1 MGAVKSNLGHSEG
14 SSGLCSL
21 AKVIVAFENKC
32 IPANLHFEEPKPE
45 IECVV
50 NKTLIPV
57 MKNTPFENGI
67 VGVNSFGVGGVN
79 AHALLKSNEK
89 EATPELYKIC
99 EPIPRLINVSGRTEE
114 AVNHIFDFIEQNPSK
129 VHRDFLG
136 LLNEGM
142 KTQTIKGSA
151 NFPNRG
157 FMIIKEKQNE
167 NAQEPIV
174 EEPTVAYEYERTI
187 VDALRPS
194 PVWLVFS
201 GMGSQWTGMAEKLM
215 PIKTFA
221 DAIKRCADTLEPFGI
236 DLMHLLVSDDD
247 TALKKSP
254 TNAFVAITSMQLA
267 LYDTFCMLGIEAVG
281 IIGHSF
287 GEVACAYAD
296 GCLTLEQAV
305 LTAYWRGK
313 IVETSKLPKGKNI
326 AFSYHI

>member
-1 MGAVKSNLGHSEG
+1 LGHSEG

-89 EATPELYKIC
+89 EATDDTYKIC
-99 EPIPRLINVSGRTEE
+99 DPIPRLVNVSGRTEA
-114 AVNHIFDFIEQNPSK
+114 AVNHIFDFIENNPKK
-129 VHRDFLG
+129 VHKDFLA
-136 LLNEGM
+136 LLNDTM
-142 KTQTIKGSA
+142 KTQIIKGSS

-157 FMIIKEKQNE
+157 YVIIKEK
-167 NAQEPIV
+167 PKD
-174 EEPTVAYEYERTI
+174 EETPSTDTEVQYEYQRT
-187 VDALRPS
+187 VCDALRPS
-194 PVWLVFS
+194 PVWLCFS
-201 GMGSQWTGMAEKLM
+201 GMGSQWTGMAQKLM

-221 DAIKRCADTLEPFGI
+221 DSLRRCAATLEPFGI
-236 DLMHLLVSDDD
+236 DLMDLLLSDDD
-247 TALKKSP
+247 KALKKNP
-254 TNAFVAITSMQLA
+254 TNAFVAITSMQVA
-267 LYDTFCMLGIEAVG
+267 LYDTFCMLGIEVVG

-296 GCLTLEQAV
+296 GCLTLEQTI

-313 IVETSKLPKGKNI
+313 IVETSKLPKGLREI
-326 AFSYHI
+326 

>member
-1 MGAVKSNLGHSEG
+1 LGAVKSNLGHSEG
-14 SSGLCSL
+14 SSGLCSV

-57 MKNTPFENGI
+57 MRNTPFENGI

-89 EATPELYKIC
+89 EATEETYKITD
-99 EPIPRLINVSGRTEE
+99 PIPRLVNVSGRTVEG
-114 AVNHIFDFIEQNPSK
+114 VNYIFDFIENNPK
-129 VHRDFLG
+129 KAHRDFLA
-136 LLNEGM
+136 LLNESM
-142 KTQTIKGSA
+142 KTMTVKGSS
-151 NFPNRG
+151 NFPHRG
-157 FMIIKEKQNE
+157 YMIIKDKPEKAEDGSVQ
-167 NAQEPIV
+167 
-174 EEPTVAYEYERTI
+174 YEYQRT
-187 VDALRPS
+187 VSDAYRSS

-201 GMGSQWTGMAEKLM
+201 GMGSQWTSMAKTLM
-215 PIKTFA
+215 PLKVFA
-221 DAIKRCADTLEPFGI
+221 DSITRSAEVLKPFGI
-236 DLMHLLVSDDD
+236 DLMHLLTSDDD
-247 TALKKSP
+247 MALKKST

-267 LYDTFCMLGIEAVG
+267 LYDLICLLEIEIDG

-313 IVETSKLPKGKNI
+313 IVETAKLPKGINRLKINI
-326 AFSYHI
+326 RFLKI

>member
-1 MGAVKSNLGHSEG
+1 LLGAVKSNLGHSEG
-14 SSGLCSL
+14 SSGLCSI

-89 EATPELYKIC
+89 EATPELYQIC
-99 EPIPRLINVSGRTEE
+99 DPIPRLVNVSGRTEE
-114 AVNHIFDFIEQNPSK
+114 SVSHVFDFIEKNPNK
-129 VHRDFLG
+129 VHRDFLA
-136 LLNEGM
+136 LLNDSM
-142 KTQTIKGSA
+142 KTQTIKGSS

-157 FMIIKEKQNE
+157 YMIIKEKE
-167 NAQEPIV
+167 TDDGSDV
-174 EEPTVAYEYERTI
+174 KYEYQRL
-187 VDALRPS
+187 VADAMRPS
-194 PVWLVFS
+194 PVWLCFS
-201 GMGSQWTGMAEKLM
+201 GMGSQWTGMAQKLM
-215 PIKTFA
+215 PIKTFS
-221 DAIKRCADTLEPFGI
+221 DALNRCAQTLKPFGI
-236 DLMHLLVSDDD
+236 DLMHLLLSDDD
-247 TALKKSP
+247 MALKKSP

-267 LYDTFCMLGIEAVG
+267 LFDTFCLLGIEVVG

-296 GCLTLEQAV
+296 GALTLEQAI

-313 IVETSKLPKGKNI
+313 IVETSKLPKGMDFTYFDPNLI
-326 AFSYHI
+326 